1 MPCMSAPCMAESHIR
16 KVHHLSGSPGRVPLP
31 LQGLQYLHRQRV
43 MHRDIKPSNLLLST
57 SGRCKIGDFGV
68 SNQVTSTDVL
78 YALAL
83 SLPAGGLP
91 FMLLWLDICCASGP
105 CGAGMDHADFH
116 LSTAPL
122 HSPTW

>member
-1 MPCMSAPCMAESHIR
+1 MPCMFAPCVTKFCGR
-16 KVHHLSGSPGRVPLP
+16 TLHHLSGSALRAPLP

-68 SNQVTSTDVL
+68 SNQVDPTVSSDSL

-83 SLPAGGLP
+83 SRLQVASPSCCCGWTHAVRAARVELAWA
-91 FMLLWLDICCASGP
+91 ML
-105 CGAGMDHADFH
+105 MFF
-116 LSTAPL
+116 
-122 HSPTW
+122 